1 MADPLLDRCSGMKA
15 ESTRTYIVLPFER
28 AGTIVGTRQ
37 ARVFDDPGAAL
48 FYAAALGQRT
58 TGVAILERTINAE
71 TGEEDDRL
79 WPRAALFLLSRQAS
93 CSGPCICTE

>member
-28 AGTIVGTRQ
+28 AGTIVGARQ

-58 TGVAILERTINAE
+58 TGVALLERTINAE

-79 WPRAALFLLSRQAS
+79 VAS
-93 CSGPCICTE
+93 GGAVPPFTPSVMQWTMHLH